1 MKTAITRRLARG
13 LARGMAQQRGG
24 TTIEMAFVLPTFFL
38 LLFGLFSFSIVLFG
52 YSNATFA
59 SRAGARYASLHSST
73 SLAPDSTAIV
83 QSIVMPYLFAATS
96 GAVTVTTTWSPANTV
111 GSSVQVSVKIVYP
124 IQVPLLALQQIT
136 VSSSA
141 QRTVIR

>member
-1 MKTAITRRLARG
+1 
-13 LARGMAQQRGG
+13 
-24 TTIEMAFVLPTFFL
+24 
-38 LLFGLFSFSIVLFG
+38 
-52 YSNATFA
+52 
-59 SRAGARYASLHSST
+59 
-73 SLAPDSTAIV
+73 
-83 QSIVMPYLFAATS
+83 
-96 GAVTVTTTWSPANTV
+96 VTVTTTWSPANTV

>member
-1 MKTAITRRLARG
+1 
-13 LARGMAQQRGG
+13 
-24 TTIEMAFVLPTFFL
+24 
-38 LLFGLFSFSIVLFG
+38 
-52 YSNATFA
+52 
-59 SRAGARYASLHSST
+59 
-73 SLAPDSTAIV
+73 
-83 QSIVMPYLFAATS
+83 MPYLFAATS